1 MPLESVK
8 LAACYRYIKRN
19 HFIFL
24 SENLCEEDAYNAL
37 CHELGHYIYH
47 KSLAKGKQG
56 LLEFSLYNMTC
67 KVEREANLF
76 GAALRI
82 DDGELLD
89 LIHTYGYTIQQ
100 CARELGTNEAY
111 VALKCDILI
120 EQGYK
125 LYPQD
130 YDRDFWNR

>member
-1 MPLESVK
+1 
-8 LAACYRYIKRN
+8 
-19 HFIFL
+19 
-24 SENLCEEDAYNAL
+24 
-37 CHELGHYIYH
+37 
-47 KSLAKGKQG
+47 
-56 LLEFSLYNMTC
+56 MTC

-100 CARELGTNEAY
+100 CARKLGTNEAY

-120 EQGYK
+120 EQGHE
-125 LYPQD
+125 LYPQE
-130 YDRDFWNR
+130 YDRNFWNR